1 MSIITILSSCWHTFG
16 KSSKVMM
23 MSSQSR
29 RNNILI
35 LIIKAI
41 NEQFLTNTQEHNYN
55 MKQLIEA
62 IDEITIARCWSRN
75 SSWTSIEVSAQL
87 KITWEVKKIT
97 FDFDESDR

>member
-1 MSIITILSSCWHTFG
+1 
-16 KSSKVMM
+16 M

-62 IDEITIARCWSRN
+62 IDEITIARC
-75 SSWTSIEVSAQL
+75 
-87 KITWEVKKIT
+87 
-97 FDFDESDR
+97 